1 MPETVRMVCPVG
13 RKHVE
18 LWAGYTMLVLAVIT
32 VVLDPTHWAS
42 IVLGLLLAL
51 LGAALAVHGHRLQA
65 PVLEFDEEEF
75 RYTLGRYSVSVALE
89 EIGSYHV
96 LPGRIRSL
104 GLCDTTGRPMRFP
117 SLRNLRTARSYLPLT
132 GMTAPSRVEMFMAAA
147 GIPPRDRS
155 LTQG

>member
-18 LWAGYTMLVLAVIT
+18 LWSGYTMLVLAVIT
-32 VVLDPTHWAS
+32 VLVDPAHWANL
-42 IVLGLLLAL
+42 VLAVLLAAA
-51 LGAALAVHGHRLQA
+51 GTALAVHGHRIHA
-65 PVLEFDEEEF
+65 PVLEFDEQEF
-75 RYTLGRYSVSVALE
+75 RYTLGRYTVSLDPE
-89 EIGSYHV
+89 QIGSYHV

-117 SLRNLRTARSYLPLT
+117 SLRNRRTARSYLPLT
-132 GMTAPSRVEMFMAAA
+132 GMTDPARVEMFMAAA

-155 LTQG
+155 LTRG

>member
-1 MPETVRMVCPVG
+1 MPETVRMACPVG

-18 LWAGYTMLVLAVIT
+18 LWFGYTMLVLAVLT
-32 VVLDPTHWAS
+32 VALDPTHWAS

-51 LGAALAVHGHRLQA
+51 LGVALIVHGHRIQT
-65 PVLEFDEEEF
+65 PVLEFDEDEF
-75 RYTLGRYSVSVALE
+75 RYTLGRYSVSVTLE
-89 EIGSYHV
+89 GIGSYHV

-104 GLCDTTGRPMRFP
+104 GLCDNTGRPMRFP

-132 GMTAPSRVEMFMAAA
+132 GMTDPGRVEMFMAAA

-155 LTQG
+155 LTRD